1 VKVAVAGAGIGGLCL
16 AQGLVR
22 AGLEVTVY
30 ERDRALA
37 CGGQGYRLH
46 IDAEPALRTCLPPD
60 LYELCVATSGRPGTA
75 VTVVSK
81 SLRPLRRIETG
92 SPPGPTPRPTSVNR
106 QTFREIL
113 AARLG
118 GVIEFG
124 RACTGFE
131 QDRDRVTVQFSDGSS
146 AAADVLVGADGI
158 GSPVRRRY
166 LPHALVHDT
175 GIVCLYG
182 RTPLTA
188 QTRPLLPAPVRDG
201 FTAVRGGGIGM
212 AVGLL
217 DFREPPPRAARRIAP
232 DVRLSPAEPYL
243 MWAVTGAA
251 RRLAGRHGQLGGLFP
266 ADLHAADLHAADL
279 HAADLHAAD
288 LHAAALHA
296 VRRWHPDL
304 VRLVELAAAGETS
317 LISVRTAVPVAAW
330 PASRVT
336 LLGDAI
342 HAMSPA
348 RGSGAGTAL
357 RDAALLAGE
366 LAAAARGEK
375 ALVHA
380 IGDYERQMI
389 DYGFA
394 AVRASTAGL
403 AGGPHADDT
412 APGISLPRPGGWFPR
427 RGQAAARRAT
437 EGRRRAARPGTAR

>member
-30 ERDRALA
+30 ERDRALD

-46 IDAEPALRTCLPPD
+46 IDAEPALRACLPPD

-81 SLRPLRRIETG
+81 SLRTLRRIETG

-113 AARLG
+113 AARLD

-146 AAADVLVGADGI
+146 ADADVLVGADGI

-188 QTRPLLPAPVRDG
+188 QTRPLLPAPVLDG
-201 FTAVRGGGIGM
+201 FTAVLGGGIGM

-217 DFREPPPRAARRIAP
+217 DFREPPPLAARRLAP

-251 RRLAGRHGQLGGLFP
+251 RRLLGRHGQPGGLSP
-266 ADLHAADLHAADL
+266 
-279 HAADLHAAD
+279 ADLHAAD

-375 ALVHA
+375 TPAHA

-403 AGGPHADDT
+403 AGGLRAGGLRAGGPHADDT
-412 APGISLPRPGGWFPR
+412 APGISLPRSGGWFPR
-427 RGQAAARRAT
+427 RGQAAARRASG
-437 EGRRRAARPGTAR
+437 GRRRAARPGTAR